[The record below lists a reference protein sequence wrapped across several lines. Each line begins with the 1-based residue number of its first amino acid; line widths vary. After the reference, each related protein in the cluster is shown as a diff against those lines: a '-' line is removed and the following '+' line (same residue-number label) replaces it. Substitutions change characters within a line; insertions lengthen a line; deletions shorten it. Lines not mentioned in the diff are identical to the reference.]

1 MSYKVTKVENNLV
14 RIFLVETRKEI
25 DEQKLPTNNKLGVNG
40 LTMDDNTKVAIG
52 SRAICTED
60 WSRWVLNTNNE
71 WVEMKIKS
79 SGSSGSVDDLDIVT
93 QEEIDSIINGLT

>member
-25 DEQKLPTNNKLGVNG
+25 DEQKLPTNNKPGVNG

-52 SRAICTED
+52 SKAICTED
-60 WSRWVLNTNNE
+60 WSRWILNTNNE

-79 SGSSGSVDDLDIVT
+79 SGSVDDLDIVT
-93 QEEIDSIINGLT
+93 QEEIDTIINGLA

>member
-25 DEQKLPTNNKLGVNG
+25 DEQKLPTNNKPGVNG

-52 SRAICTED
+52 SKAICTED
-60 WSRWVLNTNNE
+60 WSRWILNTNNE
-71 WVEMKIKS
+71 WVEIKIKS
-79 SGSSGSVDDLDIVT
+79 SGSSGSIDDLDIVT
-93 QEEIDSIINGLT
+93 QEEIDSIINGLV